1 MGCSVSVVGRVWGRG
16 VVWVYFA
23 WVSPAVWGG
32 VASGLLLQLILLLWN
47 ELDVC
52 YLLLMLLL
60 MRNGGYSTAIA
71 TGMDRMNLLLL
82 QSAMLILLL
91 WE

>member
-16 VVWVYFA
+16 VVWVYFG